1 MYYHVL
7 QPKIFTKPGWAKPEC
22 VVTFSNIAVQANIT
36 VGEQCGNTQLLNGIQ
51 LLPCYII
58 TILCRANAE
67 KVTNYCIVFY
77 GNMRG
82 PHCGIAPLLRSI
94 GGTAYWLQ
102 MGGNSSES
110 TDVPG
115 WRHICQRQRRGPPHQ
130 LWRKIVLP
138 HNSQRRRRGPPCQL
152 GRKLSALDQDKKD
165 TQIWHC
171 GNAGV
176 STPCRHMTEKGAE
189 PIWKKD
195 GLKNKSY

>member
-22 VVTFSNIAVQANIT
+22 VVTSSNIAVQANIT

-94 GGTAYWLQ
+94 GELHTGCKWAVIALNPLMSQVEGTF
-102 MGGNSSES
+102 
-110 TDVPG
+110 V
-115 WRHICQRQRRGPPHQ
+115 
-130 LWRKIVLP
+130 K
-138 HNSQRRRRGPPCQL
+138 
-152 GRKLSALDQDKKD
+152 GREEALHTNCGEKLSSHTIAKGGGEDLHANWGENCPRWIRTRKTLRFDIAAMPALAHHAD
-165 TQIWHC
+165 T
-171 GNAGV
+171 
-176 STPCRHMTEKGAE
+176 
-189 PIWKKD
+189 
-195 GLKNKSY
+195 

>member
-22 VVTFSNIAVQANIT
+22 VVTSSNIAVQANIT

-94 GGTAYWLQ
+94 GELHTGCKWAVIALNPLMSQVEGTFVKGREEALHTNCREKLSSHTIAK
-102 MGGNSSES
+102 GGGEDLHANWGE
-110 TDVPG
+110 
-115 WRHICQRQRRGPPHQ
+115 
-130 LWRKIVLP
+130 
-138 HNSQRRRRGPPCQL
+138 
-152 GRKLSALDQDKKD
+152 KLSALDQDKKD
-165 TQIWHC
+165 TQI
-171 GNAGV
+171 
-176 STPCRHMTEKGAE
+176 
-189 PIWKKD
+189 
-195 GLKNKSY
+195 